1 MRVAIVHDSLVE
13 FGGAERVL
21 LALLELFPNADVYT
35 AFADKAFVRSF
46 FPDIDRSRL
55 YLSWVDGTIIAKHDS
70 LFQCLSPF
78 VWRYFDLEHYDVVI
92 SATSYL
98 AANMVVVRHP
108 VHIQYIQSLPKNLY
122 GLDPVFWLQKVL
134 PYGPFVSHLFRK
146 SLLSTP
152 HIITNSE
159 HTRQVLYEK
168 TGVWSTVIYPPVDI
182 PRLLPKRKKP
192 EYYLCVSRI
201 DNTKSLEI
209 AVEACTRLKLRLKI
223 VGKTNEPKYEQYL
236 RSIAGPTVEFL
247 GFLPDKEIHEL
258 YKSAIAFIFTAK
270 NEDFGI
276 APVEAMAYGVPV
288 IAYHGG
294 GAKETVV
301 LGKTGEFFYEH
312 NKDALICAIRALDPS
327 CYSPKVMHAMVLQYS
342 EDRFKKEMK
351 AYINA
356 ALRRSYRVS
365 DKNFQREIYRT

>member
-1 MRVAIVHDSLVE
+1 MKVAIIHDSLVE

-21 LALLELFPNADVYT
+21 LALLDLFPDADVYT
-35 AFADKAFVRSF
+35 AYADKALIKTF
-46 FPDIDRSRL
+46 FPSLDTSRVFS
-55 YLSWVDGTIIAKHDS
+55 SWADGTIIAKHGS
-70 LFQCLSPF
+70 LFQCFSPL
-78 VWRYFDLEHYDVVI
+78 VWRSFNFELYDVVI

-98 AANMVVVRHP
+98 AANMVTVKRP

-122 GLDPVFWLQKVL
+122 GLDPAFWLQKVI
-134 PYGPFVSHLFRK
+134 PYSRFVAKLFRQ

-152 HIITNSE
+152 HIITNSK
-159 HTRQVLYEK
+159 HTRRVLYEK
-168 TGVWSTVIYPPVDI
+168 TGVRSIVIYPPVDI

-247 GFLPDKEIHEL
+247 GLLPDKEIHEL

-288 IAYHGG
+288 IGYYGG
-294 GAKETVV
+294 GLKETVIEE
-301 LGKTGEFFYEH
+301 KTGKFFYEH
-312 NKDALICAIRALDPS
+312 GKEAVIHAIRTFDSKKFSVNILYQHVAKFS
-327 CYSPKVMHAMVLQYS
+327 NKK
-342 EDRFKKEMK
+342 FKGNIER
-351 AYINA
+351 YINA
-356 ALRRSYRVS
+356 VMSEKMR
-365 DKNFQREIYRT
+365 